1 MIFEDD
7 SLSELQKYKKINDLQ
22 NKRSSLWTIVSL
34 SAIILPLLFIIPN
47 VEIDNQNLS
56 LIVAFKERNFSRNLI
71 AKGTI

>member
-56 LIVAFKERNFSRNLI
+56 PIVAFKERNFSRNSNS
-71 AKGTI
+71 